1 MAYQQRSNKQMWK
14 EKEKKRENSFVAS
27 KKKFFI
33 FFCWES
39 INYVSAVSL

>member
-14 EKEKKRENSFVAS
+14 EKEKKRENSFVA
-27 KKKFFI
+27 KKNFFY